1 MKKKNQKYGWCII
14 IYGFS
19 GSGKSTISK
28 KIKKDIEKI
37 LGTTILLDGD
47 HLRKVFKN
55 VGLKYGYTRKER
67 DRAVIPKI
75 ELFKLILENN
85 INIIYPTVMLGHS
98 KNIIKKW
105 DREIKNL
112 FKIYIK
118 TEIKQIIRLGEKKKF
133 YSQKNV
139 VGIDIKPNFPKKPD
153 IIINNNYKK
162 NINQISKDI
171 ILKIRKKFK

>member
-67 DRAVIPKI
+67 DRASVILYMNSKSNSPKS
-75 ELFKLILENN
+75 L
-85 INIIYPTVMLGHS
+85 P
-98 KNIIKKW
+98 
-105 DREIKNL
+105 
-112 FKIYIK
+112 
-118 TEIKQIIRLGEKKKF
+118 
-133 YSQKNV
+133 
-139 VGIDIKPNFPKKPD
+139 
-153 IIINNNYKK
+153 
-162 NINQISKDI
+162 
-171 ILKIRKKFK
+171 